1 MKLTSSCFEDNGTI
15 PSECAFGVIDP
26 QTRIALSSNINPDL
40 EWSNIPVA
48 TKSLALICY
57 DPDVPA
63 ALEDI
68 NKENRLIPVSAE
80 RVDFY
85 HWVLV
90 DIAPS
95 LGRIAK
101 GQFSN
106 AIIPR
111 GKPGPDGPNGTR
123 QGLNGYTNWFH
134 DDDNM
139 SGNYFGYDGPCPPWN
154 DELSHRY
161 IFKLYALDVAKCPV
175 TGIFSAPA
183 VLKAIRSHILTTAE
197 LTGRY
202 TLNPD
207 ISDPVTP

>member
-1 MKLTSSCFEDNGTI
+1 MKLTSSCFDDNGTI

-57 DPDVPA
+57 DPDVPS

-139 SGNYFGYDGPCPPWN
+139 SGNYFG
-154 DELSHRY
+154 
-161 IFKLYALDVAKCPV
+161 
-175 TGIFSAPA
+175 
-183 VLKAIRSHILTTAE
+183 
-197 LTGRY
+197 
-202 TLNPD
+202 
-207 ISDPVTP
+207 